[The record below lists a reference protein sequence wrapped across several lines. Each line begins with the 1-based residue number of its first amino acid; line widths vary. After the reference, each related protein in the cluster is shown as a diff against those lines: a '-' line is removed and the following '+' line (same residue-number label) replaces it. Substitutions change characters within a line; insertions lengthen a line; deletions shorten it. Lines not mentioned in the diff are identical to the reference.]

1 MDHVEVNYYGCP
13 TPINQIAS
21 ISVQEGKTLVIK
33 PYDASSL
40 KDIEKAINAS
50 DIGLPPLNDGTVVRI
65 TMPVLTEETRKGF
78 CKDIAKYGEETKVAI
93 RNIRRDANDEI
104 KKDKTLP
111 EDTAKDLQDQVQKLT
126 DKFVEKTDMPVCC
139 TAMALGVVP
148 ADLPNYTGMIGM
160 HGTVTSNK
168 LANECDLFIALDAR
182 FSDRVATNFK
192 TFAPNAKVL
201 HIDIDPAEI
210 NKNIA
215 VTGSVIGDVNEVV
228 VRLNNMLDKEERPEW
243 MAYMEE
249 CKKENPLKYDHDG
262 SLKPQYIMEKINE
275 VTKGDAIVV
284 TDVGQHQMF
293 SAQFFEISD

>member
-1 MDHVEVNYYGCP
+1 MEIKHVEEKMNKAIAALENNLTKVRTGRANPNLLDHVEVNYYGCP

-126 DKFVEKTDMPVCC
+126 DKFVEKTD
-139 TAMALGVVP
+139 A
-148 ADLPNYTGMIGM
+148 
-160 HGTVTSNK
+160 
-168 LANECDLFIALDAR
+168 
-182 FSDRVATNFK
+182 VAK
-192 TFAPNAKVL
+192 AKEKDVL
-201 HIDIDPAEI
+201 TI
-210 NKNIA
+210 
-215 VTGSVIGDVNEVV
+215 
-228 VRLNNMLDKEERPEW
+228 
-243 MAYMEE
+243 
-249 CKKENPLKYDHDG
+249 
-262 SLKPQYIMEKINE
+262 
-275 VTKGDAIVV
+275 
-284 TDVGQHQMF
+284 
-293 SAQFFEISD
+293 